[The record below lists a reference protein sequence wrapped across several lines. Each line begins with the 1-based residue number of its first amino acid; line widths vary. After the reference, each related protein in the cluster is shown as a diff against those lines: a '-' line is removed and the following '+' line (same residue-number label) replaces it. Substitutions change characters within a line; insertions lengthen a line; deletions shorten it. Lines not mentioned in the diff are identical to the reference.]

1 MWYSCG
7 LMSEKKTVETF
18 KVQAL
23 GCRVNQYDAQQIERL
38 LEQYGL
44 RAADQD
50 EVADVVALHSCAV
63 TATAVQ
69 KTRQSIRRMM
79 RQNPGC
85 HAFLTGCAAGKDL
98 VKELEG
104 LSAKVAAGPNWL
116 ERFSEEVENLPL
128 PVHDFHFSG
137 ESDSLL
143 FPTFGEHTRA
153 FLKVQDGCDIGCA
166 YCIIPSLRKAPRDKP
181 VDVAIAE
188 AERLVKEGYREIVVT
203 GVSVG
208 LYGRNKEYSLCDVL
222 RGIEKLEG
230 VERIRMGSLH
240 PEELTEEFL
249 ELWASSPKYMPHF
262 HLSLQSGCSAT
273 LKAMRRSYTADE
285 YRAAV
290 ERARALLDN
299 PAFTTDV
306 IVGFPGETDA
316 HFEESYA
323 FCKEIGF
330 AKMHVFPFSP
340 RPGTAAA
347 EMSDQVPG
355 NIAQERSERLQKL
368 SDEMGA
374 AYYAQFIGQVVPVLL
389 EQQNSEGGWE
399 GFSPHYV
406 PVRIKGGVGAKGE
419 IATVS
424 IQSVTPEF
432 AIGDFS

>member
-1 MWYSCG
+1 
-7 LMSEKKTVETF
+7 MSEKKTVETF

-23 GCRVNQYDAQQIERL
+23 GCRVNQYDAHQIERL

-44 RAADQD
+44 REAGKD
-50 EVADVVALHSCAV
+50 ETADVVALHSCAV

-69 KTRQSIRRMM
+69 KTRQSIRKMM
-79 RQNPGC
+79 RSNPGC
-85 HAFLTGCAAGKDL
+85 YAFLTGCAASKDL

-104 LSAKVAAGPNWL
+104 LSAKVAAGPGWL
-116 ERFSEEVENLPL
+116 DRFSEQVEQLPL
-128 PVHDFHFSG
+128 PSHDFHFSG

-143 FPTFGEHTRA
+143 FPTFGEQTRA
-153 FLKVQDGCDIGCA
+153 FLKIQDGCDIGCA
-166 YCIIPSLRKAPRDKP
+166 YCIIPSLRKAPRDKA

-208 LYGRNKEYSLCDVL
+208 LYGRDKEYSLCDVL
-222 RGIEKLEG
+222 RGIEQIDG

-240 PEELTEEFL
+240 PEELTEDFL
-249 ELWASSPKYMPHF
+249 KLWASSPKFMPHF

-273 LKAMRRSYTADE
+273 LKAMRRSYSADE

-290 ERARALLDN
+290 QRARALLDN

-330 AKMHVFPFSP
+330 SKMHVFPYSP

-347 EMSDQVPG
+347 GMPDQVPG
-355 NIAQERSERLQKL
+355 NIAQERLGRLQNL
-368 SDEMGA
+368 SAEMGR
-374 AYYAQFIGQVVPVLL
+374 AYHSQFVGRTVPVLL
-389 EQQNSEGGWE
+389 EQQIRAGEWE
-399 GFSPHYV
+399 GYSPHYV
-406 PVRIKGGVGAKGE
+406 PVRIGGSGAGKGRIVPVLIE
-419 IATVS
+419 SATA
-424 IQSVTPEF
+424 EF
-432 AIGDFS
+432 AFGAFM

>member
-1 MWYSCG
+1 
-7 LMSEKKTVETF
+7 MSEKKTVETF

-44 RAADQD
+44 REAGKD
-50 EVADVVALHSCAV
+50 EIADVVALHSCAV

-79 RQNPGC
+79 RSNPGC
-85 HAFLTGCAAGKDL
+85 FAFLTGCAASKDL
-98 VKELEG
+98 VNELEG
-104 LSAKVAAGPNWL
+104 LSAKVAAGPDWL
-116 ERFSEEVENLPL
+116 ERFSEAVERLPL
-128 PVHDFHFSG
+128 PSHDFHFSG

-153 FLKVQDGCDIGCA
+153 FLKIQDGCDIGCA

-181 VDVAIAE
+181 VAVAIAE

-208 LYGRNKEYSLCDVL
+208 LYGRDGEYSLCDVL
-222 RGIEKLEG
+222 RGIEKIAG

-240 PEELTEEFL
+240 PEELTDDFL
-249 ELWASSPKYMPHF
+249 GLWASSPKFMPHF

-273 LKAMRRSYTADE
+273 LKAMRRSYTAGE
-285 YRAAV
+285 YRDAV
-290 ERARALLDN
+290 ERARMVLDN

-306 IVGFPGETDA
+306 IVGFPGETSD
-316 HFEESYA
+316 HFEESYE
-323 FCKEIGF
+323 FCKAIGF
-330 AKMHVFPFSP
+330 SKMHVFPFSP

-347 EMSDQVPG
+347 KMSDPVPG
-355 NIAQERSERLQKL
+355 NVAQVRSERLGQL

-374 AYYAQFIGQVVPVLL
+374 AYYSQFVGQTIPVLL
-389 EQQNSEGGWE
+389 EQQNRSGDWE

-406 PVRIKGGVGAKGE
+406 PVRISAGEAEKGDIRLVLVE
-419 IATVS
+419 SVS
-424 IQSVTPEF
+424 SERAFGKFV
-432 AIGDFS
+432 